1 MPTLIGPA
9 DAKEARPTV
18 TRRAKGRWSAPLAAR
33 SEVRL
38 DVDIEARAAAL
49 VAPSVLLAGDRPRLI
64 DEWQLVPAVWNQ
76 VRLEVDAHPTSPA
89 SSS

>member
-1 MPTLIGPA
+1 
-9 DAKEARPTV
+9 
-18 TRRAKGRWSAPLAAR
+18 
-33 SEVRL
+33 
-38 DVDIEARAAAL
+38 VDIEARAAAL